1 MSASIFA
8 ANGLPLAKE
17 EAAPSL
23 GPTMKSTMAAHFER
37 AKQATLRALSD
48 KPAVKGTHYFLFT
61 QAANWPMNS
70 RFKSMTPTSLPYDT
84 SLMCFHCR
92 RRGLLHYILLHSI
105 ELYLVPNGGERITCG
120 HQRTQI

>member
-70 RFKSMTPTSLPYDT
+70 RFKSMTPTSLTT
-84 SLMCFHCR
+84 SISPDPSQVT
-92 RRGLLHYILLHSI
+92 YKPHSSRPQRSQSA
-105 ELYLVPNGGERITCG
+105 VPAASD
-120 HQRTQI
+120 HS